1 MTKASVLTIN
11 LLILLSLSLFSLSY
25 FASVHADTDLCYD
38 EVGDGHNC
46 YEKEK
51 ICQMVQKHDE
61 IAESPCYKE

>member
-1 MTKASVLTIN
+1 MLSVSI
-11 LLILLSLSLFSLSY
+11 FSLSY
-25 FASVHADTDLCYD
+25 FASVYADTDLCYD

-51 ICQMVQKHDE
+51 ICEMAQKHDE